1 MSEQPPNAR
10 FFADMPVQ
18 PHNARFFAAMAVAH
32 DNLDRE
38 LFPVTIVMAR
48 YRGTFEGGQWLAFPI
63 APEDLA
69 DSDYAADDISCMIF
83 FESYEVR
90 KLPIGRGSTPD
101 EARADLR
108 ARLSVS
114 ISEGSSSSDRL
125 PPGEP
130 HERDRADD

>member
-1 MSEQPPNAR
+1 MR
-10 FFADMPVQ
+10 K
-18 PHNARFFAAMAVAH
+18 
-32 DNLDRE
+32 RE

-83 FESYEVR
+83 FESCDER

-101 EARADLR
+101 EAHADLR
-108 ARLSVS
+108 ARISVGGN
-114 ISEGSSSSDRL
+114 EG
-125 PPGEP
+125 
-130 HERDRADD
+130 